1 MVMMG
6 AVGQMALA
14 ALVQFEQID
23 YTQASLD
30 GLVRLIAPRAN
41 GAHHDA
47 LLALRSMKDPRLA
60 PFFNALAQHPDPT
73 AAIDGLLGEAE
84 LASPAGVTPL
94 SLRLVTDTPTRLAAM
109 RAAVGLKLLSPA
121 AAREIMDW
129 DDIEPL
135 DRAVLASV
143 LLQAGESIDAASISP
158 L

>member
-6 AVGQMALA
+6 VVGPMALA

-30 GLVRLIAPRAN
+30 ALVRSIAPRAN

-60 PFFNALAQHPDPT
+60 PLFNTLAQRPDPT

-94 SLRLVTDTPTRLAAM
+94 SLRLITDTPTRLAAM
-109 RAAVGLKLLSPA
+109 RAASGLSCSRLQQR
-121 AAREIMDW
+121 ARSW
-129 DDIEPL
+129 SGTTSN
-135 DRAVLASV
+135 R
-143 LLQAGESIDAASISP
+143 
-158 L
+158 

>member
-1 MVMMG
+1 MVITG
-6 AVGQMALA
+6 VVGSMALA

-23 YTQASLD
+23 YAQASLD
-30 GLVRLIAPRAN
+30 ALVRSITPRAN

-60 PFFNALAQHPDPT
+60 PLFGTLAQRPDPT
-73 AAIDGLLGEAE
+73 AAIDGVLGEAE

-94 SLRLVTDTPTRLAAM
+94 SLRLITDTPTRLAAM
-109 RAAVGLKLLSPA
+109 RAAVGLKLLPPA
-121 AAREIMDW
+121 AATELLGW

-143 LLQAGESIDAASISP
+143 L
-158 L
+158 